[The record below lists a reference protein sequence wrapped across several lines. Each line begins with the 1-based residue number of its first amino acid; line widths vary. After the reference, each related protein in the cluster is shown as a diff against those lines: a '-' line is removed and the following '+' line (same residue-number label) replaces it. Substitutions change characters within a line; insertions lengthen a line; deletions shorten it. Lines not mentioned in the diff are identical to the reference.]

1 MSKLPLISGRD
12 CVQAL
17 QRVGFVVV
25 RQRGSHIFM
34 ARDEPFA
41 SVTVPNHKEIKP
53 GTLRSVIRQAGL
65 TVDEFLAL
73 L

>member
-25 RQRGSHIFM
+25 RQRGSDIFM